1 MSDEKILK
9 KIIVGTAQFGSNYGI
24 SNQRGKI
31 KAKKVGEIFTFL
43 KKSKIKFFDTATNYG
58 NAEQLLGKMSQ
69 DKFQIITKLPPL
81 PISEKKV
88 ERWVNTKF
96 EKSLLKLNCKKIY
109 SVLLHRPSDL
119 LGDRGKDLFEAIN
132 NLKKKGLV
140 SKIGIS
146 IYNYEEAKMIVN
158 MYKFD
163 IIQAPFNV
171 IDQRL
176 LKLIN
181 FFKKKKIEIHVR
193 SIFLQGLLL
202 DRKIFRSKKFKKWQI
217 TWDNWE
223 DFCSR
228 KNLNYIDVA
237 INFAIFQKKIDY
249 FVLGF
254 QDLPQIKEVMNFI
267 KNNSQNKKKYISHLV
282 NNKRFSCLDEKLINP
297 SKW

>member
-1 MSDEKILK
+1 
-9 KIIVGTAQFGSNYGI
+9 
-24 SNQRGKI
+24 
-31 KAKKVGEIFTFL
+31 
-43 KKSKIKFFDTATNYG
+43 
-58 NAEQLLGKMSQ
+58 MSQ

>member
-1 MSDEKILK
+1 MSDKKILK

-24 SNQRGKI
+24 SNQRGKT

-43 KKSKIKFFDTATNYG
+43 KKNKIKFFDTATNYG

-181 FFKKKKIEIHVR
+181 FFKKKKIEIHAR

-223 DFCSR
+223 YFCSR
-228 KNLNYIDVA
+228 KNLNYTDVA

-267 KNNSQNKKKYISHLV
+267 KNNSQNKKKYISYLV

>member
-24 SNQRGKI
+24 SNQRGKT

-43 KKSKIKFFDTATNYG
+43 KKNKIKFFDTATNYG

-81 PISEKKV
+81 PASEKKV

-146 IYNYEEAKMIVN
+146 IYNYEEKL
-158 MYKFD
+158 
-163 IIQAPFNV
+163 Q
-171 IDQRL
+171 
-176 LKLIN
+176 KLIN
-181 FFKKKKIEIHVR
+181 FFKKKKIEIHAR

-223 DFCSR
+223 YFCSR
-228 KNLNYIDVA
+228 KNLNYTDVA

-267 KNNSQNKKKYISHLV
+267 KNNSQNKKKYISYLV

>member
-1 MSDEKILK
+1 MSDKKILK

-181 FFKKKKIEIHVR
+181 FFKKKKKLK
-193 SIFLQGLLL
+193 FML
-202 DRKIFRSKKFKKWQI
+202 DLFFYR
-217 TWDNWE
+217 
-223 DFCSR
+223 DFC
-228 KNLNYIDVA
+228 
-237 INFAIFQKKIDY
+237 
-249 FVLGF
+249 
-254 QDLPQIKEVMNFI
+254 
-267 KNNSQNKKKYISHLV
+267 
-282 NNKRFSCLDEKLINP
+282 
-297 SKW
+297 